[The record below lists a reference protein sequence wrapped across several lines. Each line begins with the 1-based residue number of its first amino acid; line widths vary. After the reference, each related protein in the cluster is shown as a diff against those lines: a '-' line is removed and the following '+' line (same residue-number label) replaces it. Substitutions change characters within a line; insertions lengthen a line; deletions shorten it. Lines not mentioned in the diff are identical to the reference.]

1 MCVFALVRG
10 LSASLRRLRY
20 AAKKQ
25 IGIAAGKRAEAHV
38 LVVGVSEERIAGTKI
53 HRRNTDL
60 AEPRHVCPP
69 VFGFGFLPDSRDK

>member
-1 MCVFALVRG
+1 MYRCRVYRLVFVDFG
-10 LSASLRRLRY
+10 MQP
-20 AAKKQ
+20 KKQ

-60 AEPRHVCPP
+60 AEPCHVCPP
-69 VFGFGFLPDSRDK
+69 VFGFGLLPDSRDK

>member
-1 MCVFALVRG
+1 MQP
-10 LSASLRRLRY
+10 
-20 AAKKQ
+20 KKQ

-53 HRRNTDL
+53 HRGNTDL
-60 AEPRHVCPP
+60 TEPRYVCPP